1 MTYEQIVRKAIQRGI
16 PQEKAENLAMNL
28 HLQGACN
35 NESLVE
41 NAIRMT
47 LTKIKNEKADQ

>member
-41 NAIRMT
+41 STIRMT